1 MKILNFNIIKDADK
15 NYILNSIKLFKN
27 NKSLFTSLYHCTKP
41 SDYIEF
47 RGLFERMIFNNEISA
62 GAQTVLNSVGLLYQ
76 MPTDRI
82 INGAATNYYPDYYFF
97 DKFNKTNLLEFF
109 WDKYTIE
116 FRTRLIDEILIS
128 SYGGRVLRDEL
139 TSSIK
144 KSTFFIDND
153 YVFVGNPDTRM
164 IGSLLK
170 PHFDICEKL
179 MNTINTNYDP
189 IKPFSITLEET
200 INETNSGSNNRTVNL
215 RDQYNSSSEHNI
227 NNDETFDIAENNVF
241 TYNQAEHKVG
251 KDTNRSTRE
260 MQDTIVN
267 SDTSQKTG
275 TDQYATTKSSLNIR
289 SYDRRGNIGN
299 QSYSKLI
306 EEERKKIMFDFRQ
319 YIIDGIVDVLCTGTW
334 SD

>member
-1 MKILNFNIIKDADK
+1 MKTLNFNIIKDADK

-189 IKPFSITLEET
+189 TKPFNITLDET
-200 INETNSGSNNRTVNL
+200 LNETGSGSNNRTVNL
-215 RDQYNSSSEHNI
+215 RDQNNTSTEHNV
-227 NNDETFDIAENNVF
+227 NNDTTTDEVENNIYSF
-241 TYNQAEHKVG
+241 NQTEQKVA
-251 KDTNRSTRE
+251 KDRNTSSHRL
-260 MQDTIVN
+260 QDITIYD
-267 SDTSQKTG
+267 DTLQKSG
-275 TDQYATTKSSLNIR
+275 TDQYSTSR
-289 SYDRRGNIGN
+289 SAVNTRNYTRSGNIGN

-306 EEERKKIMFDFRQ
+306 EDERKKIMFDFRQ